1 MPRVANE
8 LAEREAPTMLDETG
22 ALVAPVQK
30 TGRKGFLPF
39 ATNLWDRFFISMVCL
54 VAIHLLWMRF
64 VEPPLQKFL
73 PPPFALLV
81 ATVISV
87 ILGFFIMTK
96 G

>member
-1 MPRVANE
+1 MRQAPNE
-8 LAEREAPTMLDETG
+8 LADSESPTVRDRPA
-22 ALVAPVQK
+22 ALVAPVTK

-64 VEPPLQKFL
+64 VEQPLQKFL
-73 PPPFALLV
+73 PHPFALLV

-87 ILGFFIMTK
+87 ILGFFIMTR

>member
-1 MPRVANE
+1 MADMTDKPAN
-8 LAEREAPTMLDETG
+8 REAMDAPA
-22 ALVAPVQK
+22 ALVPPVRK

-54 VAIHLLWMRF
+54 VAIHLLWLRF
-64 VEPPLQKFL
+64 IEQPLQVIL
-73 PPPFALLV
+73 PHPFALLV

-87 ILGFFIMTK
+87 ILGFFIMTR